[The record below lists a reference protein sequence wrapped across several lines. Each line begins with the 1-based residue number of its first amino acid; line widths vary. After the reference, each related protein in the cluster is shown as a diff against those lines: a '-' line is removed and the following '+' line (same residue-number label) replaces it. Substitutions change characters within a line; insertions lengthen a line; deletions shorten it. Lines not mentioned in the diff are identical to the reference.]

1 MKFIGQLLAHHFR
14 RYPRME
20 LVDVYKLLHQA
31 AMGPGHAID
40 DLKSVRDKL
49 EAEVAQLGEGPDDPI
64 ADPISPDGKLAR
76 VHLRPYLAAGHSARF
91 LVDAFVQTGH
101 SRPEAPER
109 LEKFCACLGDLAAT
123 GGIPFPRDE
132 VERCVTR
139 MCTAPRIS
147 RLTAWWRW
155 TCCPHCTG
163 SRRFRIDVR
172 DAPQTCGCTRQEQAM
187 NTPLAPRLKL
197 PTRLLVIDAIGMV
210 LAGIGVAG
218 LFTELSGP
226 LAFMA
231 NKHIAGVTAGV
242 GFALMTFALGN
253 IFRWHNRMRAQQ
265 ATQTRQGSGP

>member
-132 VERCVTR
+132 VERYVQTVAR
-139 MCTAPRIS
+139 RSYPAMHHSDVYRAAYQPAYRVVALDLLPALHRI
-147 RLTAWWRW
+147 
-155 TCCPHCTG
+155 
-163 SRRFRIDVR
+163 
-172 DAPQTCGCTRQEQAM
+172 
-187 NTPLAPRLKL
+187 
-197 PTRLLVIDAIGMV
+197 
-210 LAGIGVAG
+210 
-218 LFTELSGP
+218 
-226 LAFMA
+226 
-231 NKHIAGVTAGV
+231 
-242 GFALMTFALGN
+242 
-253 IFRWHNRMRAQQ
+253 
-265 ATQTRQGSGP
+265 